1 VFVVGFAVLATKLSG
16 LTGLGHGGDAELH
29 ALQILGV
36 LCVLGALVVAYTVR
50 MSWRDDT
57 RWVWARVWDGLLT
70 VSCLG
75 FAWFIVHWHLLN
87 FHLQY

>member
-1 VFVVGFAVLATKLSG
+1 
-16 LTGLGHGGDAELH
+16 
-29 ALQILGV
+29 
-36 LCVLGALVVAYTVR
+36 VLGAFIAAYTGGQLR
-50 MSWRDDT
+50 RDRT
-57 RWVWARVWDGLLT
+57 LWVWARVWSIIVT